1 MSDEARKVIL
11 QRRARFVAAALA
23 SVALGTACTKDRTV
37 EPHQC
42 LSPPPP
48 QEEDAG
54 PPPVPCLEPPSPEV
68 CLSQPPPGVCLS
80 PPPPP
85 QVCLEAPLQ
94 PNDDYANPPPG
105 KS

>member
-1 MSDEARKVIL
+1 MSDEARKIIL

-23 SVALGTACTKDRTV
+23 SVALGTACSKGRAV
-37 EPHQC
+37 EPAQC

-48 QEEDAG
+48 QEEDGG
-54 PPPVPCLEPPSPEV
+54 PPPQPCLEPPPQACLGPE
-68 CLSQPPPGVCLS
+68 VCLS

-85 QVCLEAPLQ
+85 EVCLEAPLQ
-94 PNDDYANPPPG
+94 PNDDYAKPPPG